1 MVLFRGAKEGLR
13 MSQRKKIA
21 LVGAGNIG
29 GELAALA
36 ARQELGDV
44 WLFDI
49 PEKLGLAQGKALD
62 LEQNGAVL
70 GYDAAIRGTANW
82 DDLTGSDVVVVTAG
96 VPRKPGMSR
105 DDLLGIN
112 LKIIRSVAENLRT
125 RCPNAFVIVVSNP
138 LDAMV
143 YAMKEVTG
151 FPPERVVGMAGVL
164 DSSRLQLF
172 LAQAAGVAVKDVRA
186 MVLGGHGDTMV
197 PVASYCTING
207 IPAGQLIPADKLA
220 AIFERTRNGG
230 AEVVKLMGTSAY
242 YAPASSAIQMARA
255 FLHDE
260 KRLIPCAAFLRGQYG
275 YQDLYI
281 GVPVILG
288 GKGVEKIVEIALAP
302 AEKEML
308 DNSAKAV
315 RELIEASKRL

>member
-1 MVLFRGAKEGLR
+1 

-70 GYDAAIRGTANW
+70 GYDAAIRGTSNW

-112 LKIIRSVAENLRT
+112 LKIIRSVAENLKS

-207 IPAGQLIPADKLA
+207 IPASQLIAADKLA

-260 KRLIPCAAFLRGQYG
+260 KRLIPCAAFLRGEYG
-275 YQDLYI
+275 FQDLYI

-302 AEKEML
+302 AEKQML

>member
-1 MVLFRGAKEGLR
+1 

-44 WLFDI
+44 CLFDI
-49 PEKLGLAQGKALD
+49 PEKLGVAQGKALD

-82 DDLTGSDVVVVTAG
+82 DDLTGADVVIVTAG
-96 VPRKPGMSR
+96 IPRKPGMSR
-105 DDLLGIN
+105 DDLLSVN
-112 LKIIRSVAENLRT
+112 LKIIRSVADNLRA

-164 DSSRLQLF
+164 DSARLQLF

-197 PVASYCTING
+197 PVPSYCTING
-207 IPAGQLIPADKLA
+207 IPARQLLSADKLA

-260 KRLIPCAAFLRGQYG
+260 KRLIPCAAFLRGEYG

-288 GKGVEKIVEIALAP
+288 GKGVEKVVEIALEP
-302 AEKEML
+302 GEKQML

>member
-1 MVLFRGAKEGLR
+1 

-36 ARQELGDV
+36 ARHELGDI

-82 DDLTGSDVVVVTAG
+82 DDLAGADVVIVTAG
-96 VPRKPGMSR
+96 IPRKPGMSR
-105 DDLLGIN
+105 DDLLSVN
-112 LKIIRSVAENLRT
+112 LKIIRSVGENLRT

-151 FPPERVVGMAGVL
+151 FPPERVVGMAGIL
-164 DSSRLQLF
+164 DSARLQLF

-197 PVASYCTING
+197 PVPSYCTING
-207 IPAGQLIPADKLA
+207 IPVRQLISADKLA
-220 AIFERTRNGG
+220 AIIDRTRNGG

-242 YAPASSAIQMARA
+242 YAPAASAIQMARA

-260 KRLIPCAAFLRGQYG
+260 KRLIPCAAFLRGEYG
-275 YQDLYI
+275 YRDLYI
-281 GVPVILG
+281 GVPVVLG
-288 GKGVEKIVEIALAP
+288 GSGVERVVEIALEP
-302 AEKEML
+302 GEKQML
-308 DNSAKAV
+308 DNSAQAV
-315 RELIEASKRL
+315 RELIEVSKRL